1 MKKWTRIPK
10 TLLPVEIPHSIK
22 RTSQSP
28 PSQERCAANKPVRTF
43 KASPQTLTLPHST
56 IKPHNSPTSSY
67 SYVRYSSTF
76 PNVTVH
82 SPIGSSFTWVLT
94 AFSHPTV
101 EPYCMPTHAHLHTS
115 ARAPQPAK
123 SSHLFHPPANFL
135 RHQIV
140 MTQHMT
146 QLPKGT

>member
-22 RTSQSP
+22 RASQSP
-28 PSQERCAANKPVRTF
+28 HSQERCATNKPLITF
-43 KASPQTLTLPHST
+43 NASPQTSTLPHST

-67 SYVRYSSTF
+67 SYVRFSSTF

-82 SPIGSSFTWVLT
+82 SPT

-101 EPYCMPTHAHLHTS
+101 EPYCMPTHAHSHTS
-115 ARAPQPAK
+115 ARAPQSAK
-123 SSHLFHPPANFL
+123 SCHLFHPPANFL
-135 RHQIV
+135 RHRIV
-140 MTQHMT
+140 MT